1 MTLLYPPGNHGFGR
15 TLDYGLGFVVVSL
28 GDDDN
33 DELGRLSGRT
43 ITFVLGV
50 SYFGQESVP
59 GEQDSGKD
67 RDALQF

>member
-1 MTLLYPPGNHGFGR
+1 MVLV
-15 TLDYGLGFVVVSL
+15 FVVVSNTHL